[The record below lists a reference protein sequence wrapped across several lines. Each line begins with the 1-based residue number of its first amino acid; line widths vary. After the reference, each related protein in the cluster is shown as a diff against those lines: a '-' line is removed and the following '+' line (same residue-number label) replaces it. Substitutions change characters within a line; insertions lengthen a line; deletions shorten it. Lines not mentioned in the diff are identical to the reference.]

1 MKTGYAP
8 HEGNSVNLAA
18 NHGFDSLFLD
28 GFTKEEVSQAW
39 WSSLAEYAVLVK
51 NDLEKQVSS
60 ESGVPCLVSS
70 VQCLSYESIVH
81 NHCV

>member
-1 MKTGYAP
+1 MKIGYAP

-39 WSSLAEYAVLVK
+39 WSSLAEYAKLVK
-51 NDLEKQVSS
+51 NDLEKEVGSVSRAQA
-60 ESGVPCLVSS
+60 L
-70 VQCLSYESIVH
+70 
-81 NHCV
+81 